1 MLKLNFNEADLAER
15 WGVSPKT
22 LQRWRT
28 EGRGPKYLKLSK
40 RVIYPLDQIQAF
52 ESQALYASTSE
63 KTPSTFVSVFPE
75 ARLLTAQETAV
86 ATGLPVYLFTNKRV
100 REAAGVPSVY
110 INGNIRFDPYAV
122 MNWTRERSA
131 TLNEQNVDSPA
142 DAGDDNR
149 VLRQPLALVA
159 GQGDNARK

>member
-1 MLKLNFNEADLAER
+1 MLKLNFNEADLAKR

-63 KTPSTFVSVFPE
+63 KTPSTFAPVSPE
-75 ARLLTAQETAV
+75 AKLLNAQETAV
-86 ATGLPVYLFTNKRV
+86 ATGLPVYLFTNKAV
-100 REAAGVPSVY
+100 CEAAGVPCVQ
-110 INGNIRFDPYAV
+110 INGTIRYDPYAV
-122 MNWTRERSA
+122 MNWTRARSA
-131 TLNEQNVDSPA
+131 ALNGQGVDSPA
-142 DAGDDNR
+142 DAGDNSR

>member
-40 RVIYPLDQIQAF
+40 RVIYPLEQIQAF
-52 ESQALYASTSE
+52 EARALYASTSE
-63 KTPSTFVSVFPE
+63 KTPSTLVPVSPE
-75 ARLLTAQETAV
+75 ARLLSAQETAV
-86 ATGLPVYLFTNKRV
+86 ATGLPLYLFTNKKV

-110 INGNIRFDPYAV
+110 INGHIRFDPYAV

-131 TLNEQNVDSPA
+131 TLNGQNADSPA
-142 DAGDDNR
+142 DADDDSR